1 MRQRRGSGP
10 KALSALLP
18 RIAGKALR
26 ERGFDTAA
34 IVTDWP
40 AIVGELLASETV
52 PEKLVRP
59 RGANSGGTLHI
70 RVNGAFATEL
80 QHLEPVMIE
89 RINGFFGYAAVA
101 RLALI
106 QGPVS
111 PYTRKRKKSPDRAES
126 APLPAALIGE
136 LAEIEDEDLRAA
148 LERLGRA
155 LRDRVA

>member
-1 MRQRRGSGP
+1 MKQRRGRGP

-18 RIAGKALR
+18 RIAGKAMR
-26 ERGFDTAA
+26 ERGFDEAA

-40 AIVGELLASETV
+40 AIVGELLASETI
-52 PEKLVRP
+52 PEKLVRR
-59 RGANSGGTLHI
+59 RGTNAGGTLHI

-101 RLALI
+101 RLTLI

-111 PYTRKRKKSPDRAES
+111 PYTRKRKKALQREDSS
-126 APLPAALIGE
+126 PLPPELTDE

-148 LERLGRA
+148 LERLGRT